1 MSEKKVEERI
11 LLGSHLGDEFVQE
24 VVTFCFEGKEGNL
37 VLYVVSPDK
46 LGLKQSILEL
56 QS

>member
-46 LGLKQSILEL
+46 LEFKQSILEL